1 MAEPKISPVPS
12 NTINF
17 AHEFVKRM
25 RARSDIKIK
34 PSVRQTQAIPQLLS
48 ARYFRSG
55 GLTLDDFIDAAVRT
69 TYPSDQELARI
80 IAEDIILGR
89 EKEKLIPRPQEPK
102 GKTVSTVKKD
112 ALAAVVEQ
120 IKREQDLA
128 DKIDSDKVEAGFEYL
143 QDLRRRKDS
152 KLYDA
157 AMQYLNEGDVVLRG
171 LTSDDELREEA
182 SAELL
187 ENLGSLTSEDIQ
199 NSQTLD
205 VLGEVAE
212 SPNAAESLAARAL
225 RGDKDITKEFEELAH
240 RDPGTAAR
248 ALMHMEDM
256 KAALQKQR
264 KAMDKALQESLDNM
278 SEVADYSH
286 HLERL
291 PEDIGKHVKQVP
303 QEYQLGDAAEFAEK
317 IKQKTGKDLMDDILQ
332 EYDKQYD
339 QGASSNI
346 DFRQLAE
353 TARNTEA
360 WKSLLEKKTQETIEQ
375 ADSRSS
381 PTDYL
386 RQKIR
391 DLSQLDEKVKGN
403 EPKKAWEKAKQNMA
417 DAATTRAPTK
427 THLRKT
433 VRELSRLNVV
443 PSEEAVREAGK
454 KLNMTEEEILELLN
468 PSYRVIK
475 KLIEQGVQ
483 DFERLHNL
491 ISSSGLSDHQL
502 RELADVSAA
511 KGNQSAL
518 GAIAHENFGAA
529 MGISQY
535 GRRRIGYGSGTAQG
549 KQPDADRADMVFGG
563 LLGGPATNIVK
574 IWYAYRDQLPDHM
587 KQRLKE
593 IAKRLLI
600 DLGKRYA
607 RATMGSS
614 MLGGIQQSTTV
625 RPFRIGDD
633 IDLIDL
639 EETID
644 SLMSQGRADFQVLDV
659 EDFLIC
665 ETYQGHRAFVWA
677 LDKSGSM
684 HSPEKLGMLAIS
696 VMAGLYG
703 IQKDDFGVCLF
714 DSVMHVVKRVDQRQ
728 VPVEKV
734 AADLL
739 DVRASGGTG
748 GRTSLQWALDSFEES
763 RAKEKIFIFATDAY
777 LSDQA
782 ESERLAEKFKHQDI
796 KMIILVPKSSYD
808 LNAAGKLAKKSHG
821 VVLDIGAVEE
831 LPEKLLRLTNY

>member
-1 MAEPKISPVPS
+1 M
-12 NTINF
+12 
-17 AHEFVKRM
+17 KRN
-25 RARSDIKIK
+25 
-34 PSVRQTQAIPQLLS
+34 
-48 ARYFRSG
+48 
-55 GLTLDDFIDAAVRT
+55 
-69 TYPSDQELARI
+69 
-80 IAEDIILGR
+80 
-89 EKEKLIPRPQEPK
+89 
-102 GKTVSTVKKD
+102 
-112 ALAAVVEQ
+112 ALAAVMEQ

-128 DKIDSDKVEAGFEYL
+128 KKIDKDKVEAGFEYL
-143 QDLRRRKDS
+143 QDLRKRKDTA
-152 KLYDA
+152 LYDA
-157 AMQYLNEGDVVLRG
+157 AMHYLNEGDVVLRG
-171 LTSDDELREEA
+171 LTSDEELRKEA
-182 SAELL
+182 SSELL
-187 ENLGSLTSEDIQ
+187 EDMGSLSSQ
-199 NSQTLD
+199 NLLDSKTLN
-205 VLGEVAE
+205 VLDKIAE
-212 SPNAAESLAARAL
+212 SPNAAESIAARAYRGDKGIAQEFKKLADRDSSTAARAL
-225 RGDKDITKEFEELAH
+225 R
-240 RDPGTAAR
+240 
-248 ALMHMEDM
+248 HMEDM
-256 KAALQKQR
+256 GAGTKAQR
-264 KAMDKALQESLDNM
+264 KGMGNSLQESLENL
-278 SEVADYSH
+278 SEVADYVR
-286 HLERL
+286 HLEKL
-291 PEDIGKHVKQVP
+291 PDNIDEHVKSAP
-303 QEYQLGDAAEFAEK
+303 QQYQLGDAAEFADTIKSHSKEK
-317 IKQKTGKDLMDDILQ
+317 TDLLDDILEQ
-332 EYDKQYD
+332 YDKQYD

-353 TARNTEA
+353 NARNTEA
-360 WKSLLEKKTQETIEQ
+360 WRSLLEKKTNDTIEH

-381 PTDYL
+381 PSDYL

-391 DLSQLDEKVKGN
+391 DLSKLDEKVSGHQ
-403 EPKKAWEKAKQNMA
+403 PKESWEKAKQDLA
-417 DAATTRAPTK
+417 DAAVARSPTK

-433 VRELSRLNVV
+433 VRELARQGIV
-443 PSEEAVREAGK
+443 PSEKGIREAGE
-454 KLNMTEEEILELLN
+454 KLGMTEEEILELLN
-468 PSYRVIK
+468 PSYRIIK

-491 ISSSGLSDHQL
+491 ISSAGLTDHQL
-502 RELADVSAA
+502 RELADLSAQT
-511 KGNQSAL
+511 GNQSAL

-529 MGISQY
+529 MGMSARQQFGRDY
-535 GRRRIGYGSGTAQG
+535 GGRPGEAGHI
-549 KQPDADRADMVFGG
+549 DDERANMVFGG
-563 LLGGPATNIVK
+563 LLGGPATNIVR
-574 IWYAYRDQLPDHM
+574 IWYAYRDALPDHI

-644 SLMSQGRADFQVLDV
+644 SLLSQGRTNFQVLDV

-665 ETYQGHRAFVWA
+665 ETYQGNRAFVWA

-703 IQKDDFGVCLF
+703 VQKDDFGVCLF
-714 DSVMHVVKRVDQRQ
+714 DSVMHVVKRVDERQ

-748 GRTSLQWALDSFEES
+748 GRTSLRWALENFEES
-763 RAKEKIFIFATDAY
+763 RAKEKVFIFATDAY

-782 ESERLAEKFKHQDI
+782 ECERLAEKFKHQDI
-796 KMIILVPKSSYD
+796 KMVILVPKTSYD
-808 LNAAGKLAKKSHG
+808 LNAADRLAKKSHG